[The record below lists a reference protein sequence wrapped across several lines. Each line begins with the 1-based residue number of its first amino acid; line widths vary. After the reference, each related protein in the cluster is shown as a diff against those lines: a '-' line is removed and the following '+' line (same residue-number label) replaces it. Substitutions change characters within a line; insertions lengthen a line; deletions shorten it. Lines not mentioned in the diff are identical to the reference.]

1 MNWIKE
7 YKKNYPGCKKYNNNG
22 LLNESSMNGGC
33 TCNHCENMLKSWVN
47 SLNKDEGL
55 KST

>member
-7 YKKNYPGCKKYNNNG
+7 YKKNYPNCKKYNDNG

-33 TCNHCENMLKSWVN
+33 TCDHCENMLKSWAN